1 MILIIGPTERRL
13 CNDGY
18 FRDFALFGTFQS
30 CVKQYKSLPHAL
42 RRAKRLT
49 DGGAPARAV
58 VIPLSAGYSVEAGG
72 TVIRT
77 TPCPNKP
84 GYVTHTH
91 HRLSEFVYC
100 ADKIVAFPVHAC

>member
-18 FRDFALFGTFQS
+18 FRPFAMYGSFGS
-30 CVKQYKSLPHAL
+30 CVKQYRSLPHAH
-42 RRAKRLT
+42 RRATQLSYGNNK
-49 DGGAPARAV
+49 ARV
-58 VIPLSAGYSVEAGG
+58 VIIPNDCAIEAGG

-77 TPCPNKP
+77 VPCPDKP

-100 ADKIVAFPVHAC
+100 ADKIVAFPVNAC